1 MINGY
6 SLGNFRK
13 DLITGI
19 HGRNNLLV
27 ETIVTMIQ
35 LASIA
40 IQVRH
45 CCDHASIQIS
55 HACMHCMYYIYLLK

>member
-27 ETIVTMIQ
+27 ETSNDDTT
-35 LASIA
+35 S
-40 IQVRH
+40 
-45 CCDHASIQIS
+45 
-55 HACMHCMYYIYLLK
+55 